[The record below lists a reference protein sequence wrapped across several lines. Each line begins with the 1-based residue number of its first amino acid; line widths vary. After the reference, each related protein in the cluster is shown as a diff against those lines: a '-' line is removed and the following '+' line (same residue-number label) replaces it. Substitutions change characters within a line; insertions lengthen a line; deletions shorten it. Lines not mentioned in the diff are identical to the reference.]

1 MISSWYI
8 VITFLKEF
16 DRGADFWARISG
28 SGADGPN
35 DWFLGG
41 VIDVSEVPRKEEI
54 NTVYCRDRKYM
65 ENGRIILLCSLT
77 PVFIVS
83 TLAGFP
89 HGIYVGY
96 ASSVFM

>member
-54 NTVYCRDRKYM
+54 NAVYCR
-65 ENGRIILLCSLT
+65 GRNVQRIGFGGRRNAAFRYQLFGQIQHLL
-77 PVFIVS
+77 VNW
-83 TLAGFP
+83 
-89 HGIYVGY
+89 
-96 ASSVFM
+96 